1 MKYFK
6 IKTFFSSIL
15 SLVLG
20 FAIGFIGNIFVSLP
34 DSYKIPDKVTPHN
47 HISSSTPDAD
57 VINNSDVSI
66 HFLELGNK
74 YTGDCIYIQVNDEQN
89 NKEYD
94 ILIDGGSKTSSIPY
108 ITNYVDQ
115 YVTDGVLDFVI
126 ITHAHEDHYAGYA
139 TSKPEDSLF
148 YHYTNNDKTI
158 DKIITFS
165 NTNKTGTKTNMHG
178 NYEDNLALAVASG
191 AEHLTVLDCIK
202 ERYNSQGTE
211 QGQKVYNLGTDDNG
225 DLITLQFLY
234 TEFYEPTNK
243 NPNVTENE
251 YSVCFQL
258 IQGEKRYLFTG
269 DLEEEGEA
277 SLVECNRSE
286 LKPVEVYKAG
296 HHGSKTSSSEHFMEV
311 IQPKIVV
318 VCCCAGSSE
327 YTSKNENQFPTQ
339 KFINNVSIWTKYI
352 YVTTICLDYKSNSF
366 ESMNGT
372 VTVCSNGKQET
383 QVMCSNN
390 STLLKDTEW
399 FKNNRTLPEG
409 AVAWR

>member
-6 IKTFFSSIL
+6 IKTFFASIL
-15 SLVLG
+15 SLILG
-20 FAIGFIGNIFVSLP
+20 LAIGFIGNIFLSLP
-34 DSYKIPDKVTPHN
+34 DSYQIPKKVQPHT
-47 HISSSTPDAD
+47 HISSSHPNAE

-74 YTGDCIYIQVNDEQN
+74 YTGDCIYIQVNSGD
-89 NKEYD
+89 KEYD
-94 ILIDGGSKTSSIPY
+94 ILVDGGSKTSSIPY

-148 YHYTNNDKTI
+148 YHYTNNGNSI
-158 DKIITFS
+158 DRIITFS
-165 NTNKTGTKTNMHG
+165 NTNKTGTQTNMHG
-178 NYEDNLALAVASG
+178 NYEENLALAVASG
-191 AEHLTVLDCIK
+191 AEHLTVLDCTK

-211 QGQKVYNLGTDDNG
+211 QGQKVYNLGTDDDG
-225 DLITLQFLY
+225 KLISLQFLH
-234 TEFYEPTNK
+234 TAFYEEINK
-243 NPNVTENE
+243 KPSVSENE

-258 IQGEKRYLFTG
+258 IQGDKRYLFTG
-269 DLEEEGEA
+269 DLEEEGEE
-277 SLVECNRSE
+277 SLIDENRDE

-296 HHGSKTSSSEHFMEV
+296 HHGSKTSSSAHFMEI

-339 KFINNVSIWTKYI
+339 KFIDNVSIWTKYI
-352 YVTTICLDYKSNSF
+352 YVTTICLDYKTNSF

-372 VTVCSNGKQET
+372 VTVCSNGSQAT

-390 STLLKDTEW
+390 NTLLKDTDW
-399 FKNNRTLPEG
+399 FKQNRTLPER
-409 AVAWR
+409 AVA